1 MQLTP
6 ELIET
11 IKDKFSEP
19 LPGRASQYRMA
30 HVGRDFPTFDT
41 SKARKAAVVILLY
54 PNAQKE
60 TQLVLIQRMFHPK
73 DQHAG
78 QISLPGGKLELSDAS
93 PKAAA
98 LRELEEELGVPSND
112 VTILGQLSELP
123 ISVSNFL
130 VYPFIGVI
138 NQRPVFIPQPSEV
151 HAILE
156 TPIIKF
162 LEKSMRRKKD
172 LKLRKGLVLK
182 NVPYFDIKG
191 HTVWGATAMI
201 LNEFSELITGKILS
215 AENG

>member
-1 MQLTP
+1 MQFTP
-6 ELIET
+6 HLIET
-11 IKDKFSEP
+11 IKEKFSKP

-30 HVGRDFPTFDT
+30 NVGRDFPPSDA
-41 SKARKAAVVILLY
+41 SKARKAAVVILLF
-54 PNAQKE
+54 PDAEKE

-73 DQHAG
+73 DRHAG
-78 QISLPGGKLELSDAS
+78 QISLPGGKLEPSDIS
-93 PKAAA
+93 PKAAG
-98 LRELEEELGVPSND
+98 LRELEEELGVPSNAVD
-112 VTILGQLSELP
+112 ILGQLSELH

-130 VYPFIGVI
+130 VYPFIGII
-138 NQRPVFIPQPSEV
+138 NERPNFIPQPSEV
-151 HAILE
+151 QAILE
-156 TPIIKF
+156 APIKIF

>member
-1 MQLTP
+1 MQFTP
-6 ELIET
+6 VLIET
-11 IKDKFSEP
+11 IKEKFSKP

-30 HVGRDFPTFDT
+30 HVGRDYPSLNT
-41 SKARKAAVVILLY
+41 SKAREAAVVILLY
-54 PNAQKE
+54 PNAIKE

-78 QISLPGGKLELSDAS
+78 QISLPGGKLEPSDAS

-98 LRELEEELGVPSND
+98 LRELEEELGVPSD
-112 VTILGQLSELP
+112 AVDILGQLSELH

-130 VYPFIGVI
+130 VYPFIGFI
-138 NQRPVFIPQPSEV
+138 NNRPDFIPQPSEV

-156 TPIIKF
+156 TPVKIF
-162 LEKSMRRKKD
+162 LEKSMRRQKD
-172 LKLRKGLVLK
+172 LRLSTGMILK

-201 LNEFSELITGKILS
+201 LNEFSELLTGKILS
-215 AENG
+215 VENE